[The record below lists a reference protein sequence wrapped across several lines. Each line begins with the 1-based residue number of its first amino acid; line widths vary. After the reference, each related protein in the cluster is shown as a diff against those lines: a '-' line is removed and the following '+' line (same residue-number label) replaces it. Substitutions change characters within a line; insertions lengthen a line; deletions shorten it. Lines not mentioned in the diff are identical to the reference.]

1 MAFRGAIHI
10 GFIYNTSR
18 FGLPGRGGGGIFGQQ
33 PAKDSGVGGEKSSPG
48 RRVWEKGGEEDRE
61 APGRLAGMGSAGWLE
76 CFRGEFP
83 NKKEGEKG
91 APTQQGRGA
100 REGYPGGEKQP

>member
-1 MAFRGAIHI
+1 MLDNSWLSGVLFTSAFG
-10 GFIYNTSR
+10 
-18 FGLPGRGGGGIFGQQ
+18 GRGIFGQQ